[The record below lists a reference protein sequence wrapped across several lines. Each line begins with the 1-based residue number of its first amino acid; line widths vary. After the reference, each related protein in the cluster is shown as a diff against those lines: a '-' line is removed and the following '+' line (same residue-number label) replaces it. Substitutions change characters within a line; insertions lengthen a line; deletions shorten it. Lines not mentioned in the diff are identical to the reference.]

1 LLIGVLSDTHGR
13 LDSAIV
19 DVFAGVEHIIHAGDV
34 GDRDI
39 LETLAVLAPVTA
51 VRGNCDEDGWDDLPE
66 AVTAAFGDLTLHVRH
81 DLAMVELLDAP
92 VLAAM
97 QREARGVIIFGH
109 SHVPVTGRHDG
120 VFYLNPGSA
129 SLTHYDVPRS
139 VALLPVSVPRS
150 DLRDNPPSTGV
161 PAAALGRGPANG
173 AQDCENVWELS
184 CSPTGCLSQ

>member
-1 LLIGVLSDTHGR
+1 MNARARGSGASLLIGVLSDTHGR

-19 DVFAGVEHIIHAGDV
+19 DVFAGVDHIIHAGDV
-34 GDRDI
+34 GDREI

-129 SLTHYDVPRS
+129 SLPHYDVPRS
-139 VALLPVSVPRS
+139 VALLRIEGTSCTAEIHVLGS
-150 DLRDNPPSTGV
+150 DPL
-161 PAAALGRGPANG
+161 L
-173 AQDCENVWELS
+173 
-184 CSPTGCLSQ
+184 